1 MESFIFCFVPLFVA
15 VDAFGLLPVF
25 FGLTQGM
32 EAKRLRRVIW
42 ESVITAA
49 LVALVFAVAGTS
61 LLRMLGVAIADFMI
75 AGGVVLFAVSLADLL
90 SSEKAALHIDRQSM
104 GAVPLGVPLIT
115 GPAVMTTSIV
125 LVNEYGVISTALA
138 ILANILI
145 AGLVFTFAAR
155 LNRFLGQT
163 GAGIVSK
170 IGNLLLSAIAVMMI
184 RKGLTS
190 FLS

>member
-1 MESFIFCFVPLFVA
+1 MGSFLLCFVPLFVA

-32 EAKRLRRVIW
+32 EARRLRRVIW
-42 ESVITAA
+42 ESVATAA
-49 LVALVFAVAGTS
+49 VVALVFAVAGTS

-90 SSEKAALHIDRQSM
+90 SAEKAALHIDRESM

-125 LVNEYGVISTALA
+125 LVNEYGILPTAGA

-145 AGLVFTFAAR
+145 AGVVFTFASG

-170 IGNLLLSAIAVMMI
+170 IGNLLLAAIAIMMI
-184 RKGLTS
+184 RKGLMS
-190 FLS
+190 FL